1 MYADE
6 SYYTT
11 EYGGKMVPSADFGR
25 LARRA
30 GRIMDSVTL
39 NKLRFAFPTEE
50 YDVTAVKDCMCELV
64 EFLYQVE
71 QYNASAMQ
79 SVGVAAQSDGT
90 VKGKVISS
98 ISSGSESVGYS
109 VGGNIGTSV
118 SEAAK
123 SEAAL
128 MQSAST
134 MIRTS
139 LSGVRDANGVFLL
152 YAGIPYPGKRGA
164 V

>member
-39 NKLRFAFPTEE
+39 NKLRFAFPVEE
-50 YDVTAVKDCMCELV
+50 YDVKDCMCELV
-64 EFLYQVE
+64 EFLYQIE

-98 ISSGSESVGYS
+98 ISSGSESVSYS

-152 YAGIPYPGKRGA
+152 YAGIPYPKRKD
-164 V
+164 

>member
-6 SYYTT
+6 AYYTT

-39 NKLRFAFPTEE
+39 NKLRFAFPVEE

-64 EFLYQVE
+64 EFLYQIE

-98 ISSGSESVGYS
+98 ISSGSESVSYS

-123 SEAAL
+123 SEEKL

-134 MIRTS
+134 MIRTA
-139 LSGVRDANGVFLL
+139 LSGVYDANGVPML
-152 YAGIPYPGKRGA
+152 YAGIPYPGKRG
-164 V
+164 VV